1 LMKNLGFDEATAKQI
16 ERNYH
21 ELYQVS
27 DAWVQAK
34 LDQASVDGYVTLAFG
49 LRLRTPLL
57 GQTLRGKRSTPY
69 EAQAEGRTAGNAL
82 GQSYGLLNNRALN
95 EFMTRVWGSRY
106 KYDIKPIAMI
116 HDSIY
121 LLIKDDIDV
130 VDWVNQT
137 LINAMQWQEL
147 PELKHD
153 KVKLG
158 AELDIHYQNWSQP
171 VTIPNNAS
179 LSVIRDQCKKGKQKY
194 EKKMQEVRAA

>member
-1 LMKNLGFDEATAKQI
+1 MKNCGFTEDEAKAI
-16 ERNYH
+16 EASYH
-21 ELYQVS
+21 NLYKVS
-27 DAWVQAK
+27 DEWVKDK
-34 LDQASVDGYVTLAFG
+34 LDQASQNGYVNSAFG
-49 LRLRTPLL
+49 LRIRTPLL
-57 GQTLRGKRSTPY
+57 GQTLRGRRSTPF
-69 EAQAEGRTAGNAL
+69 EAEAEGRTAGNAIA
-82 GQSYGLLNNRALN
+82 GQSYGLLNNRACN
-95 EFMTRVWGSRY
+95 AFMERVWNSRY
-106 KYDIKPIAMI
+106 RYDIKPVAMI